1 MSFKEKIYRFM
12 SGRYGVDAFYKF
24 LMILDIII
32 IIINAF
38 VSSLWISIIAYLIM
52 GYAIFRIMSRN
63 ILKRQAE
70 NRFYLNIKW
79 KITSFF
85 RSLFKSKKT
94 NDKKTHIF
102 RICPNCKAKIRL
114 PRKKG
119 PHKVRCP
126 RCQVLFDVHIR

>member
-1 MSFKEKIYRFM
+1 MSFKEKMYRFM
-12 SGRYGVDAFYKF
+12 VGRYGVDAFYNF
-24 LMILDIII
+24 LMIIDIILVV
-32 IIINAF
+32 INAF
-38 VSSLWISIIAYLIM
+38 VSSFFISILIFLVVF
-52 GYAIFRIMSRN
+52 YSLFRVFSKN

-70 NRFYLNIKW
+70 NQRYLNIKW

-85 RSLFKSKKT
+85 GSPFRSKKT
-94 NDKKTHIF
+94 SEKKTHVF
-102 RICPNCKAKIRL
+102 RICPSCKAKIRL